1 MVKNTIAKITP
12 IMPVPHYPWEI
23 IHQQILFDR
32 EQSGYDSETED
43 QKEIAESKK
52 KTTERFQKFAAKKA
66 QRGG

>member
-1 MVKNTIAKITP
+1 
-12 IMPVPHYPWEI
+12 MPVPHYPWEI